1 MQISWFLCMFSAV
14 EHTWDSKRGMTCS
27 LSPVIQMAE
36 GSVGLFVYI
45 KHKPIDT
52 IHFSTY
58 NYW

>member
-1 MQISWFLCMFSAV
+1 MSSAV
-14 EHTWDSKRGMTCS
+14 EHTWDSKRGMTDLQS
-27 LSPVIQMAE
+27 FTAVVQMEE

-52 IHFSTY
+52 IRFSAY

>member
-1 MQISWFLCMFSAV
+1 MFSAV